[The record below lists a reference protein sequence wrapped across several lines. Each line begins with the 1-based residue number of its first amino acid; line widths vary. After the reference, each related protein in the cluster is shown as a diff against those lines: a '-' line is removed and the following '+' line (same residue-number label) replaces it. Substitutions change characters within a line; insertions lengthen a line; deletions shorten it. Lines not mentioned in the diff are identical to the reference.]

1 MVIEGGCGV
10 REKFIRMGVVGMS
23 MGIIWL
29 GGRSECSR
37 EKRKVYSKE
46 FGKIEDEIRRVRKG
60 VIFDTRIVRDFL
72 DTLLGIYFMGFL
84 GGRD

>member
-1 MVIEGGCGV
+1 MVTEGGCGV
-10 REKFIRMGVVGMS
+10 REKFIRMGAVGMP

-37 EKRKVYSKE
+37 EKRKVHSKE
-46 FGKIEDEIRRVRKG
+46 LGKTEDETRRARKG
-60 VIFDTRIVRDFL
+60 VTFDTRTARDPL
-72 DTLLGIYFMGFL
+72 DTLLGTHFMGLL